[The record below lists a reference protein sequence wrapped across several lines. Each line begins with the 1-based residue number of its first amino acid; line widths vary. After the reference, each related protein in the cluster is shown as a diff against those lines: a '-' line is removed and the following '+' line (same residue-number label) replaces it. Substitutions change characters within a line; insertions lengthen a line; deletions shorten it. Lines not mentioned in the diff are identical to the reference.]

1 MPEPMKTMNGE
12 PSSDQVC
19 RRLQEMGLAFLD
31 LFLPKRCVACEDRWP
46 AGWESSWCG
55 PCLESVSWIR
65 SPLCPCCGRP
75 HHKSPSSPDHL
86 CGDCEVSRYPFDSV
100 RSATFHSGTVRDG
113 IHRLK
118 FGGRLH
124 WVPPLVELLVRAV
137 TREMLNSCRVIIPVP
152 LHHKRLRQRGFNQ
165 AGLLA
170 RGLGKALGLE
180 VDYGLLARSAW
191 TEPQTRLKREERL
204 HNVKG
209 AFQVVKAGRLLGRSV
224 LLLDDVFT
232 TGTTLCECAT
242 VLKEAGAE
250 EVHAI
255 TVSRSVPDWKPVE
268 FNAAQS
274 EAREETLS
282 RTPVS

>member
-1 MPEPMKTMNGE
+1 
-12 PSSDQVC
+12 
-19 RRLQEMGLAFLD
+19 MGLAFLD
-31 LFLPKRCVACEDRWP
+31 LFLPKSCVACEDRWP
-46 AGWESSWCG
+46 EGSESSWCG
-55 PCLESVSWIR
+55 PCLERIPWIR
-65 SPLCPCCGRP
+65 SPLCPRCGRP

-100 RSATFHSGTVRDG
+100 RSAAFHSGAVRNG

-137 TREMLNSCRVIIPVP
+137 TREMQSSCSVIIPVP

-180 VDYGLLARSAW
+180 VDYGLLVRSAW
-191 TEPQTRLKREERL
+191 TEPQTRLKREDRL

-209 AFQVVKAGRLLGRSV
+209 AFQVVKVGKLQDRSV

-242 VLKEAGAE
+242 VLKEAGAS

-255 TVSRSVPDWKPVE
+255 TVSRSVPDWKPDE
-268 FNAAQS
+268 FSAAHS